1 MAVKEPATE
10 EGKLVKRWVEELE
23 IAEKVCED
31 WWRSGDI
38 IIRRYKNEERNGKGN
53 ANAAVNPARRYAI
66 LWSNVQTIAPA
77 IYAKSPNAVVGRRF
91 KDEDPVGKVASEV
104 LERALNYSL
113 EAYDFDQRMQLVR
126 NDYLLP
132 GRGQVWTRY
141 VPHMK
146 IVDAEEDIDVGEG
159 ETDSD
164 ELEVENEKP
173 EPYEVVEYEEVL
185 CDHVP
190 WKDFLTNPT
199 REWTETRW
207 VARRVFMSRDQ
218 LVARFGEK
226 IGREVPLDWSPAG
239 HTSQDKDWDSAI
251 KRAQVYEIWDKDS
264 RKVYWVSKAYN
275 DGPLDEKDDP
285 LKLSGFF
292 PCPQPLN
299 ATMAPDAGLPVPDY
313 VLYQDQ
319 AEELDDLT
327 ARIARLQDALRLVGF
342 YAGEESVALQRVFAP
357 GNENTLIPVDTHDI
371 FKEKGGVRGIIEY
384 VPIDMVI
391 QCLKGCYEARQQ
403 IINDIYQITGLSD
416 IIRGASD
423 PNETATA
430 QGIKAQWGS
439 LRVRDRQKEVQRF
452 ARDIIRI
459 KAEVIAEMFSPQT
472 LRQMTG
478 VQLMTNDEK
487 QAAQMQ
493 MQQQAIQA
501 QLTGQQPP
509 QPDPKMMEMLNQPS
523 WEDVMGLLKN
533 DALRSFRIEVET
545 DSTIEADEQGQKQA
559 FTEFVTA
566 TTGLMQVAAG
576 IIPAAPYT
584 APLFAE
590 MMREGARLF
599 RVSKGMEDTIDQVFS
614 QAEQTPPAQP
624 QGPPPPS
631 PVEEAK
637 VQAEMGKLQVEQ
649 QRTQMEGQLGMMDAQ
664 LRGQE
669 LQLKAATLAR
679 DPTPQGSV

>member
-146 IVDAEEDIDVGEG
+146 TVDAEEDIDVGEG
-159 ETDSD
+159 EADSD
-164 ELEVENEKP
+164 ELETENEKP

-218 LVARFGEK
+218 LVARFGEE
-226 IGREVPLDWSPAG
+226 IGRKVPLDWSPAG
-239 HTSQDKDWDSAI
+239 HTSQDKDHDSAI

-327 ARIARLQDALRLVGF
+327 ARIARLQDAMRLVGF

-357 GNENTLIPVDTHDI
+357 GNENKLIPVDTYDI

-459 KAEVIAEMFSPQT
+459 KAEVIAEMFSIET

-523 WEDVMGLLKN
+523 WEDVMDLLRN
-533 DALRSFRIEVET
+533 DSLRSFRIEVET

-649 QRTQMEGQLGMMDAQ
+649 QRTQVEGQLGMMDAQ

-679 DPTPQGSV
+679 DPTPQGTV

>member
-1 MAVKEPATE
+1 MASKEPITE
-10 EGKLVKRWVEELE
+10 GGKLVKRWVEELE

-38 IIRRYKNEERNGKGN
+38 IIRRYKNDERNGKGN
-53 ANAAVNPARRYAI
+53 ANAAVSPARRYAI
-66 LWSNVQTIAPA
+66 LWSNVQTIGPA
-77 IYAKSPNAVVGRRF
+77 IYAKSPDAVVSRRF

-113 EAYDFDQRMQLVR
+113 EAYDFDARMQLVR
-126 NDYLLP
+126 SDYLLP

-141 VPHMK
+141 VPHMETVDPETD
-146 IVDAEEDIDVGEG
+146 IVVGEG
-159 ETDSD
+159 EADSE

-173 EPYEVVEYEEVL
+173 GPYEVVKYEEVL

-199 REWTETRW
+199 RDWSETRW
-207 VARRVFMSRDQ
+207 VARRVFMSRPQ
-218 LVARFGEK
+218 LVARFGSK
-226 IGREVPLDWSPAG
+226 VGNEVPLDWSPAG

-264 RKVYWVSKAYN
+264 RKVFWVSKAYN
-275 DGPLDEKDDP
+275 AGPLDEKDDP
-285 LKLSGFF
+285 LKLRDFF
-292 PCPQPLN
+292 PCPPPLN
-299 ATMAPDAGLPVPDY
+299 ATMAPDANLPVADY

-319 AEELDDLT
+319 AEELDELT
-327 ARIARLQDALRLVGF
+327 ARIAKLQDALRLVGF
-342 YAGEESVALQRVFAP
+342 YAGSESVALQRVFSP
-357 GNENTLIPVDTHDI
+357 GNENKLIPVDAYDI

-403 IINDIYQITGLSD
+403 VINDIYQITGLSD
-416 IIRGASD
+416 IIRGDSD

-459 KAEVIAEMFSPQT
+459 KAEVISEMFSIST

-478 VQLMTNDEK
+478 VQLLTNEEK
-487 QAAQMQ
+487 QQVQKQ
-493 MQQQAIQA
+493 MQQAQVQA
-501 QLTGQQPP
+501 QLTGQSPQPP
-509 QPDPKMMEMLNQPS
+509 DPQMMALMEQPS
-523 WEDVMGLLKN
+523 WEDVMDLLRN

-559 FTEFVTA
+559 FSEFVTA
-566 TTGLMQVAAG
+566 TTGLMQTAAG

-590 MMREGARLF
+590 IMREGARLF
-599 RVSKGMEDTIDQVFS
+599 RVSRGMEDTIDRVFS

-624 QGPPPPS
+624 EGPPAPS
-631 PVEEAK
+631 PLDEAK
-637 VQAEMGKLQVEQ
+637 MQAEMGKLQVEQ
-649 QRTQMEGQLGMMDAQ
+649 QRTQVEGQLGMMDAQ

-669 LQLKAATLAR
+669 LQLKAQTLQR
-679 DPTPQGSV
+679 DTTPQASV